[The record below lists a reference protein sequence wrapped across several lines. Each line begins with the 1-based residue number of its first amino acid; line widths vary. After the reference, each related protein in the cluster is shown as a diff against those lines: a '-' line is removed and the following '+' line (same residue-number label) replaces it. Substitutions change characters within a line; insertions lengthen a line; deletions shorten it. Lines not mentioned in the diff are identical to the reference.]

1 MERKGTSINYAEFTA
16 MIQKKFGKNLSEYE
30 SEKHGLAELST
41 NHIKAKRGNYPTVY
55 YFADIEGVNYIM
67 LGDMDKSDGFEPVIV
82 EALKLNGER
91 PECEQYLITECRCW
105 DALVEDTNTI
115 YGSYGLTNCVEPA
128 TCDDE
133 FIGIWVE
140 RHWEESHRDM
150 PANTFLP
157 DSDWYDNDKQPHLE
171 ISLAQAHIDSLM
183 SKPYELAPHEVS
195 RPTYI
200 II

>member
-1 MERKGTSINYAEFTA
+1 MERKGTSLNYSEFTA
-16 MIQKKFGKNLSEYE
+16 MIGKKFGVDFFNCENDK
-30 SEKHGLAELST
+30 KVLADLST

-55 YFADIEGVNYIM
+55 YFADVEGVNYIM

-82 EALKLNGER
+82 EALKLNNER
-91 PECEQYLITECRCW
+91 PECEQYLINECPCW
-105 DALVEDTNTI
+105 DALDEDTNTI

-128 TCDDE
+128 TSDDE

-140 RHWEESHRDM
+140 RHWEDGHTDM
-150 PANTFLP
+150 PANTFVP
-157 DSDWYDNDKQPHLE
+157 DDWYDNIKQPPLTL
-171 ISLAQAHIDSLM
+171 SLAQAYIDSLM
-183 SKPYELAPHEVS
+183 SKPYELSPHEIS

>member
-1 MERKGTSINYAEFTA
+1 MERKGTSINYNQFIG
-16 MIQKKFGKNLSEYE
+16 MIQKKFGIDFSSYE
-30 SEKHGLAELST
+30 CEKQGIADLST
-41 NHIKAKRGNYPTVY
+41 NYIKAKRGNYPPVY
-55 YFADIEGVNYIM
+55 YFADVEGVNYIM
-67 LGDMDKSDGFEPVIV
+67 LGDMDKNDGFEPLII
-82 EALKLNGER
+82 EALKLNDER
-91 PECEQYLITECRCW
+91 PECEQYLINEIPCW
-105 DALVEDTNTI
+105 DALDEDTNTI

-140 RHWEESHRDM
+140 RHWEYSHTDM

-157 DSDWYDNDKQPHLE
+157 DRDWYDGEQELTL
-171 ISLAQAHIDSLM
+171 SLAQAHIDSLM
-183 SKPYELAPHEVS
+183 SKPYELAAHEVS